1 MEIPT
6 NDKQRKQISGSV
18 VMTDKDQTG
27 ERFPLMLIRSNLSIL
42 FNSFR
47 SKIREQVIDLVINT
61 GIQIQIAA
69 GLKQG

>member
-1 MEIPT
+1 
-6 NDKQRKQISGSV
+6 
-18 VMTDKDQTG
+18 MTDEDETG
-27 ERFPLMLIRSNLSIL
+27 ERFPLMLIRFNLSIL